1 MNINEVLDEYDNM
14 FGNCSVNQ
22 IEEFLDK
29 MICAA
34 TKEDDILSL
43 ITLLNEAIGFCRDI
57 GKEEKGVY
65 CCEQVIKLLD
75 DLNMNN
81 TIQYA
86 TTLINVGNA
95 YRAFNLLE
103 KSEECYKKALA
114 IYDEKLDKYDRKKA
128 GLYNNYSLLYQEKGD
143 YKKAYELLNK
153 AYGIIVL
160 YKDTQI
166 EQATTLTNMA
176 ATLAKLGRLDEAMI
190 YEKKAIDIFM
200 ADGEKNYHYS
210 GALAALGDIMYAKGE
225 YVEAKKNYLK
235 AMTNIEKHLGRT
247 ANYYILEE
255 NVKKVQKLI
264 DKQKVNDSRS
274 GSFVEKCRLFY
285 EGYLKE
291 AIHKDFGAY
300 EDKIGVGITGYG
312 SECFG
317 FDDEYSYDHDCN
329 VRLFLFVDKE
339 TLFAIGNQLQSE
351 YENQL
356 ERFYKDYNIKINASL
371 NINKVDGVVETKSY
385 YTNILELD
393 HLPVTDEEWYSV
405 KEEKL
410 AMASNG
416 VIFTNNNCQ
425 VTDIRKYLS
434 DYYNDTVWMTRIANE
449 MYLYSQSAQYNYSR
463 MKLREEYVA
472 SKMSIAMGMEHCMK
486 LVYLLNRTY
495 APYYK
500 WLRKGLEKLPVLSEI
515 GDILDTI
522 AINEDVAASNFE
534 LIAKLIVK
542 EMNKMGIIEGKDT
555 YLDHYTGAILQKVRE
570 GLKALTDDEA
580 SLIDKVISLEWKQF
594 DKVENIDGRADCQD
608 DFNTFNIMRR
618 SQYMAFSE
626 ELLKSYYLD
635 LAEAE
640 RKGWNLIAEKY
651 ARMMEYTSPAEYS
664 KIKNQL
670 PARDEGRLQIQ
681 EAIIEIQ
688 ISMMEEFAKE
698 YPKMAANAR
707 SIHTYED
714 NIYNTSYETYLRGE
728 LGTYSDETLILYGRF
743 ITGCI
748 ENNINLAYKIMNNTA
763 VLYGYK
769 SVEDAEAKL

>member
-1 MNINEVLDEYDNM
+1 
-14 FGNCSVNQ
+14 
-22 IEEFLDK
+22 
-29 MICAA
+29 
-34 TKEDDILSL
+34 
-43 ITLLNEAIGFCRDI
+43 
-57 GKEEKGVY
+57 
-65 CCEQVIKLLD
+65 
-75 DLNMNN
+75 
-81 TIQYA
+81 
-86 TTLINVGNA
+86 
-95 YRAFNLLE
+95 
-103 KSEECYKKALA
+103 
-114 IYDEKLDKYDRKKA
+114 
-128 GLYNNYSLLYQEKGD
+128 
-143 YKKAYELLNK
+143 
-153 AYGIIVL
+153 
-160 YKDTQI
+160 
-166 EQATTLTNMA
+166 MA
-176 ATLAKLGRLDEAMI
+176 
-190 YEKKAIDIFM
+190 
-200 ADGEKNYHYS
+200 
-210 GALAALGDIMYAKGE
+210 
-225 YVEAKKNYLK
+225 
-235 AMTNIEKHLGRT
+235 NIEKHLGRT

-255 NVKKVQKLI
+255 NVKKVQELI
-264 DKQKVNDSRS
+264 DEQKVNDSRS

-434 DYYNDTVWMTRIANE
+434 DYYNDTVWLTRIANE

-580 SLIDKVISLEWKQF
+580 SLVDKVISLEWKQF
-594 DKVENIDGRADCQD
+594 DKVENIGGRADCQD

>member
-1 MNINEVLDEYDNM
+1 M
-14 FGNCSVNQ
+14 
-22 IEEFLDK
+22 
-29 MICAA
+29 
-34 TKEDDILSL
+34 
-43 ITLLNEAIGFCRDI
+43 
-57 GKEEKGVY
+57 
-65 CCEQVIKLLD
+65 
-75 DLNMNN
+75 
-81 TIQYA
+81 
-86 TTLINVGNA
+86 
-95 YRAFNLLE
+95 
-103 KSEECYKKALA
+103 
-114 IYDEKLDKYDRKKA
+114 
-128 GLYNNYSLLYQEKGD
+128 
-143 YKKAYELLNK
+143 
-153 AYGIIVL
+153 

-176 ATLAKLGRLDEAMI
+176 ATLAKLGRLDEAMV
-190 YEKKAIDIFM
+190 YEKKAIDIFV

-235 AMTNIEKHLGRT
+235 AMANIEKHLGRT

-255 NVKKVQKLI
+255 NVKKVQELI
-264 DKQKVNDSRS
+264 DEQKVNDSRS

-434 DYYNDTVWMTRIANE
+434 DYYNDTVWLTRIANE

-580 SLIDKVISLEWKQF
+580 SLVDKVISLEWKQF
-594 DKVENIDGRADCQD
+594 DKVENIGGRADCQD

>member
-14 FGNCSVNQ
+14 FGNCSANQ

-43 ITLLNEAIGFCRDI
+43 ITLLNETIGFCIDI

-95 YRAFNLLE
+95 YRAFKLLE

-114 IYDEKLDKYDRKKA
+114 IYDEKLGKYDRKKA

-176 ATLAKLGRLDEAMI
+176 ATLAKLGRLDEAMV
-190 YEKKAIDIFM
+190 YEKKAIDIFIT
-200 ADGEKNYHYS
+200 DGEKNYHYS

-235 AMTNIEKHLGRT
+235 AMANIEKHLGRT

-255 NVKKVQKLI
+255 NVKKVQELI

-371 NINKVDGVVETKSY
+371 NINRVDGVVETKSY

-416 VIFTNNNCQ
+416 VIFTNNNCH
-425 VTDIRKYLS
+425 VTAIRKYLS
-434 DYYNDTVWMTRIANE
+434 DYYNDTVWLTRIANE

-515 GDILDTI
+515 GDILDSI

-555 YLDHYTGAILQKVRE
+555 YLDHYTGVILQKVRE

-594 DKVENIDGRADCQD
+594 DKVENIGGRADCQD

-640 RKGWNLIAEKY
+640 RKGWNLVAEKY

>member
-176 ATLAKLGRLDEAMI
+176 ATLAKLGRLDEAMV

-434 DYYNDTVWMTRIANE
+434 DYYNDTVWLTRIANE

-570 GLKALTDDEA
+570 GLKTLTDDEA

>member
-14 FGNCSVNQ
+14 FGNCSANQ

-176 ATLAKLGRLDEAMI
+176 ATLAKLGRLDEAMV

-291 AIHKDFGAY
+291 AIHKDFGDY

-434 DYYNDTVWMTRIANE
+434 DYYNDTVWLTRIANE

-570 GLKALTDDEA
+570 GLKTLTDDEA

-594 DKVENIDGRADCQD
+594 DKVENIDGRADCQN

>member
-176 ATLAKLGRLDEAMI
+176 ATLAKLGRLDEAMV

-291 AIHKDFGAY
+291 AIHKDFGDY

-434 DYYNDTVWMTRIANE
+434 DYYNDTVWLTRIANE

-570 GLKALTDDEA
+570 GLKTLTDDEA

>member
-14 FGNCSVNQ
+14 FGNCSANQ

-103 KSEECYKKALA
+103 KSGECYKKALA

-176 ATLAKLGRLDEAMI
+176 ATLAKLGRLDEAMV

-291 AIHKDFGAY
+291 AIHKDFGDY

-434 DYYNDTVWMTRIANE
+434 DYYNDTVWLTRIANE

-463 MKLREEYVA
+463 MKLREKYVA

-570 GLKALTDDEA
+570 GLKTLTDDEA

>member
-1 MNINEVLDEYDNM
+1 M
-14 FGNCSVNQ
+14 
-22 IEEFLDK
+22 
-29 MICAA
+29 
-34 TKEDDILSL
+34 
-43 ITLLNEAIGFCRDI
+43 
-57 GKEEKGVY
+57 
-65 CCEQVIKLLD
+65 
-75 DLNMNN
+75 
-81 TIQYA
+81 
-86 TTLINVGNA
+86 
-95 YRAFNLLE
+95 
-103 KSEECYKKALA
+103 
-114 IYDEKLDKYDRKKA
+114 
-128 GLYNNYSLLYQEKGD
+128 
-143 YKKAYELLNK
+143 
-153 AYGIIVL
+153 
-160 YKDTQI
+160 
-166 EQATTLTNMA
+166 
-176 ATLAKLGRLDEAMI
+176 
-190 YEKKAIDIFM
+190 
-200 ADGEKNYHYS
+200 
-210 GALAALGDIMYAKGE
+210 
-225 YVEAKKNYLK
+225 
-235 AMTNIEKHLGRT
+235 
-247 ANYYILEE
+247 
-255 NVKKVQKLI
+255 
-264 DKQKVNDSRS
+264 
-274 GSFVEKCRLFY
+274 EKCRLFY

-291 AIHKDFGAY
+291 AIHKDFGDY

-434 DYYNDTVWMTRIANE
+434 DYYNDTVWLTRIANE

-580 SLIDKVISLEWKQF
+580 SLVDKVISLEWKQF
-594 DKVENIDGRADCQD
+594 DKVENIGGRADCQD

>member
-14 FGNCSVNQ
+14 FGNCSANQ

-176 ATLAKLGRLDEAMI
+176 ATLAKLGRLDEAMV

-291 AIHKDFGAY
+291 AIHKDFGDY

-434 DYYNDTVWMTRIANE
+434 DYYNDTVWLTRIANE

-570 GLKALTDDEA
+570 GLKTLTDDEA

-714 NIYNTSYETYLRGE
+714 NIYNTSYETYVRGE

>member
-14 FGNCSVNQ
+14 FGNCSANQ

-176 ATLAKLGRLDEAMI
+176 ATLAKLGRLDEAMV

-434 DYYNDTVWMTRIANE
+434 DYYNDTVWLTRIANE

-570 GLKALTDDEA
+570 GLKTLTDDEA

-594 DKVENIDGRADCQD
+594 DKVENIDGRADCQN

>member
-1 MNINEVLDEYDNM
+1 M
-14 FGNCSVNQ
+14 
-22 IEEFLDK
+22 
-29 MICAA
+29 
-34 TKEDDILSL
+34 
-43 ITLLNEAIGFCRDI
+43 
-57 GKEEKGVY
+57 
-65 CCEQVIKLLD
+65 
-75 DLNMNN
+75 
-81 TIQYA
+81 
-86 TTLINVGNA
+86 
-95 YRAFNLLE
+95 
-103 KSEECYKKALA
+103 
-114 IYDEKLDKYDRKKA
+114 
-128 GLYNNYSLLYQEKGD
+128 LYQEKGE

-176 ATLAKLGRLDEAMI
+176 ATLAKLGRLDEAMV
-190 YEKKAIDIFM
+190 YEKKAIDIFV

-235 AMTNIEKHLGRT
+235 AMANIEKHLGRT

-255 NVKKVQKLI
+255 NVKKVQELI
-264 DKQKVNDSRS
+264 DEQKVNDSRS

-434 DYYNDTVWMTRIANE
+434 DYYNDTVWLTRIANE

-580 SLIDKVISLEWKQF
+580 SLVGKVISLEWKQF
-594 DKVENIDGRADCQD
+594 DKVENIGGRADCQD

>member
-176 ATLAKLGRLDEAMI
+176 ATLAKLGRLDEAMV

-291 AIHKDFGAY
+291 AIHKDFGDY

-434 DYYNDTVWMTRIANE
+434 DYYNDTVWLTRIANE

-570 GLKALTDDEA
+570 GLKTLTDDES

>member
-14 FGNCSVNQ
+14 FGNCSANQ

-176 ATLAKLGRLDEAMI
+176 ATLAKLGRLDEAMV

-247 ANYYILEE
+247 SNYYILEE

-291 AIHKDFGAY
+291 AIHKDFGDY

-434 DYYNDTVWMTRIANE
+434 DYYNDTVWLTRIANE

-570 GLKALTDDEA
+570 GLKTLTDDEA